1 MPKPEV
7 TWYFEDKLIV
17 KNQLLVLNASS
28 VKYTYSLK
36 NGSLTV
42 SNLKSEDNGVY
53 FCSAASIDKFPPARI
68 NYTIKSIDIKKQYIY
83 VILRYP
89 AQSIKITQ
97 FGSFGFI
104 FSFFCLIKQSLF
116 SK

>member
-1 MPKPEV
+1 MFNCKARPSILSKPRKIYAYEDSTHTLNCIVSGMPKPEI

-28 VKYTYSLK
+28 VKYTYSTK

-53 FCSAASIDKFPPARI
+53 CCSASSIDKFPPARI
-68 NYTIKSIDIKKQYIY
+68 NYTIKS
-83 VILRYP
+83 R
-89 AQSIKITQ
+89 
-97 FGSFGFI
+97 
-104 FSFFCLIKQSLF
+104 
-116 SK
+116 